1 MTGLREAF
9 DSGKAK
15 AVGVCN
21 YDATQMEVMHSLLSK
36 HNIPLACNQVPLITY
51 LRTVSLHYVFH
62 SFPCTVEK
70 DAYVLFARGN
80 E

>member
-21 YDATQMEVMHSLLSK
+21 YDARQMEEMHGLLAK
-36 HNIPLACNQVPLITY
+36 HNIPLACNQVHL
-51 LRTVSLHYVFH
+51 LHLLAA
-62 SFPCTVEK
+62 P
-70 DAYVLFARGN
+70 
-80 E
+80 